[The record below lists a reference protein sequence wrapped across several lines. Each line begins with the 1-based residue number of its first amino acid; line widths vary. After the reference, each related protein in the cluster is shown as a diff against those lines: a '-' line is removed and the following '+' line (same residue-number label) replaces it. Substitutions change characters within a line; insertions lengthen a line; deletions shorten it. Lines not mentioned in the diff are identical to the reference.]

1 MNVRIDRRLYS
12 ALCERITEIIPC
24 AVSGADWVHIPDYA
38 GAEKGTW
45 QSNRYIQI
53 YDGRNGNEG
62 WIHYEYG
69 GGYVCLHLEGEYADR
84 KYIRQIR
91 ELKRMSRQHDGIRWL
106 PSEGDCICCIV
117 TEEVTDMD
125 DLVHK
130 FRRLA
135 DIFGKSLDA
144 LFDPGVSTLQE
155 LRGEYVLPNAS
166 YSERL
171 SEDEVAIHTLGMA
184 DLFDLALSIPDYQ
197 RIYCWENSQI
207 ESLWAGLSAIR
218 HGASYHLGTV
228 ILQHRGSRY
237 EIVDGQQRLVTLSL
251 ILWELGYKGNIPLL
265 NERFRN
271 DDAIRHVM
279 NAKAVISALLMVMP
293 DNGLLDTI
301 LCSVKFSVIV
311 INGDNLDLG
320 YTFFS
325 NQNSKGVRLTDYDLL
340 KAHHLRYI
348 SSEPQAIHLANGWT
362 RLTTKQE
369 NHGMPVELS
378 LGRHVYRLRKLLRK
392 VDFNE
397 YGHYVRDEFQSAPTM
412 ADVPPFGERFDFFE
426 PIQGGAHFFA
436 FVGHFHDRYNTFIC
450 QPQVE
455 SLRENFGR
463 RHRVYGTL
471 AETVLFAYYLK
482 FGAQYLSETLF
493 CIMSKLAEHRYKCAR
508 ALELQV
514 QKYVTESN
522 LVQLIQFSTSPTFF
536 LAEALAGVRTGILD
550 YDIKDGIRWN
560 FYERMCDMFASFTDV
575 TVAEIAKRI
584 ENEY

>member
-1 MNVRIDRRLYS
+1 MNVKIDDRLYS
-12 ALCERITEIIPC
+12 ALCERIMEIIPC
-24 AVSGADWVHIPDYA
+24 AVTGAEWVHMPDYA
-38 GAEKGTW
+38 GTEKGTW

-69 GGYVCLHLEGEYADR
+69 GGYVCLHLEGVYADR

-91 ELKRMSRQHDGIRWL
+91 ELKRISRQHDGIRWL
-106 PSEGDCICCIV
+106 PSEGDCICCII
-117 TEEVTDMD
+117 TEEVTDMN

-130 FRRLA
+130 FRRLV
-135 DIFGKSLDA
+135 DIFDKSLNAFSGPD
-144 LFDPGVSTLQE
+144 VSLQE
-155 LRGEYVLPNAS
+155 LQGEYILPKVSN
-166 YSERL
+166 SERL

-184 DLFDLALSIPDYQ
+184 DLFDLALSIPEYQ

-218 HGASYHLGTV
+218 QGASYHLGTV
-228 ILQHRGSRY
+228 ILQYRGSRY

-251 ILWELGYKGNIPLL
+251 ILRGLGYKGNIPLL

-271 DDAIRHVM
+271 DEAIRHVM
-279 NAKAVISALLMVMP
+279 NAKAVISALLRVMP

-369 NHGMPVELS
+369 NHSMPVELS

-397 YGHYVRDEFQSAPTM
+397 HGHYVRDEFQSAPTM

-436 FVGHFHDRYNTFIC
+436 FVGHFHDRYNSFISL
-450 QPQVE
+450 PQVE
-455 SLRENFGR
+455 SLRDRFGR
-463 RHRVYGTL
+463 RHRLYGTL
-471 AETVLFAYYLK
+471 AETILFAYYLK
-482 FGAQYLSETLF
+482 FGAQYLSEALF

-514 QKYVTESN
+514 QKYATESN
-522 LVQLIQFSTSPTFF
+522 LVQFIQFSTSPTFF

-550 YDIKDGIRWN
+550 YDIKDGIRWD
-560 FYERMCDMFASFTDV
+560 FYERMCDMFASFKDV